1 MSITPRS
8 GSSYFLSHGG
18 YEASISSIG
27 ASLRELTHQGRH
39 LVHTFDMDEV
49 RPAYKGA
56 TLAPW
61 PNRIIDGRYRID
73 GQELQLPLS
82 EPKRGHAL
90 HGLALWLDFVPEDVG
105 PDFAVLL
112 ATIEPQTGYPVRVE
126 VRTTYR
132 LGEDGLTT
140 TVELHNVGAGT
151 APAGASTHS

>member
-8 GSSYFLSHGG
+8 GSSYFLSYGG

-73 GQELQLPLS
+73 GQELQLPS
-82 EPKRGHAL
+82 PSPSGGTPCTAL
-90 HGLALWLDFVPEDVG
+90 PSGSTSFQKTLAPISPYFSPRSSRR
-105 PDFAVLL
+105 PDTRSASKFA
-112 ATIEPQTGYPVRVE
+112 PPTGSAK
-126 VRTTYR
+126 
-132 LGEDGLTT
+132 
-140 TVELHNVGAGT
+140 TV
-151 APAGASTHS
+151 

>member
-27 ASLRELTHQGRH
+27 ATLRELTHHGRH
-39 LVHTFDMDEV
+39 LVHGFDMDEV

-90 HGLALWLDFVPEDVG
+90 HGLALWLDFQPEDVG
-105 PDFAVLL
+105 TDFVLL
-112 ATIEPQTGYPVRVE
+112 AATIEPQPG
-126 VRTTYR
+126 
-132 LGEDGLTT
+132 
-140 TVELHNVGAGT
+140 
-151 APAGASTHS
+151 